1 MLVGLPAGGI
11 QIVFT
16 WIGAV
21 GTTYTTNKRTFWAI
35 GLSMVPLVGSI
46 VLLTLPAE
54 HKWGIV
60 ASTWLSAC
68 ISDVLSVVLSLVA
81 SNVKGNTK
89 KSAVSAIFFIG
100 YCAGAIIGPQLWTED
115 TAPRYIDGCIS
126 SIVSWIVLLGLL
138 LVFYFTAKASNRS
151 RDDQKAEVAADA
163 HSPVGVTADGAVAM
177 EADLTDRKDKAFR
190 YTL

>member
-1 MLVGLPAGGI
+1 MLIGLPAGGI
-11 QIVFT
+11 QIVFP

-35 GLSMVPLVGSI
+35 ALSMVPPVGST
-46 VLLTLPAE
+46 VLLTLPAK
-54 HKWGIV
+54 HTWGIV
-60 ASTWLSAC
+60 AGTWLSAC

-81 SNVKGNTK
+81 SNVKGNTQ

-100 YCAGAIIGPQLWTED
+100 YCAGAIVGPQLWTED
-115 TAPRYIDGCIS
+115 TAPRYFNGCIS
-126 SIVSWIVLLGLL
+126 SIVSWAVLVGLP

-151 RDDQKAEVAADA
+151 RENQKAVVAADA
-163 HSPVGVTADGAVAM
+163 QLPVEGMSDGAVAM

-190 YTL
+190 HTL